1 MSDSRSNP
9 SFLNQFI
16 SVTAILGC
24 FMIFGLLLYWNYL
37 PNRPEG
43 FPVGSVPPEER
54 AERLSKLRADEDRL
68 TNHYSWIDQD
78 KGTVRLPIE
87 RGMEL
92 VLQELSGKSSD

>member
-1 MSDSRSNP
+1 MNDRRANP

-16 SVTAILGC
+16 SIAVILGC
-24 FMIFGLLLYWNYL
+24 FAMFGLLLCLTYL

-54 AERLSKLRADEDRL
+54 ATRLSELRTEEALLADQ
-68 TNHYSWIDQD
+68 YSWVDQD
-78 KGTVRLPIE
+78 KGIVSLPIE

-92 VLQELSGKSSD
+92 TLQELSGKSTD